1 MCIRALLYLRKK
13 KMRLYLD
20 SARYIDTANPIDLSI
35 SLKNGKDN
43 VRAWYVDAPTM
54 EPVRANGWTG
64 SIREGGSVNF
74 RDIAFNPHGH
84 MTHTECLGHITE
96 EVFSVNG
103 VVRDFFSLAQIVTIS
118 PREIVALDGKIDHV
132 IFPEH
137 FDDIVWHADIE
148 SLIIRTLPNTAQ
160 KLHMNYSDSNPPYL
174 DVRCIEKINALGIR
188 HLLIDQPSVDRELD
202 GGALA
207 FHHAYWSV
215 PDAPNH
221 NRTITEL
228 IFVPDTV
235 ADGVFLLEMQ
245 LAPFENDAAPS
256 RPVVYQIQH

>member
-1 MCIRALLYLRKK
+1 MCINALQYLRKK
-13 KMRLYLD
+13 NMRLYLD
-20 SARYIDTANPIDLSI
+20 SSRYIDTEAPIDLSI
-35 SLKNGKDN
+35 SLKNGSEN

-54 EPVRANGWTG
+54 EPVRSNGWTG
-64 SIREGGSVNF
+64 SIQEGGSVNF
-74 RDIAFNPHGH
+74 RDISFNPHGH
-84 MTHTECLGHITE
+84 MTHTECLGHITD

-103 VVRDFFSLAQIVTIS
+103 VVRDFFSFAQIVTIS
-118 PREIVALDGKIDHV
+118 PREIVAPDGKIDHV
-132 IFPEH
+132 IFPDH
-137 FDDIVWHADIE
+137 FDEIIWHADIE
-148 SLIIRTLPNTAQ
+148 SLIIRTLPNTEQ

-207 FHHAYWSV
+207 FHHAFWSV
-215 PDAPNH
+215 PASPDH
-221 NRTITEL
+221 SRTITEL

-235 ADGVFLLEMQ
+235 ADGVYVMEMQ

-256 RPVVYQIQH
+256 RPVVYEIQH

>member
-1 MCIRALLYLRKK
+1 MCISALPYLRKK
-13 KMRLYLD
+13 NMRLYLD
-20 SARYIDTANPIDLSI
+20 SARYIATETPIDLSI
-35 SLKNGKDN
+35 SLKNGKEN

-64 SIREGGSVNF
+64 SIQEGGSVNF
-74 RDIAFNPHGH
+74 RDISFNPHGH
-84 MTHTECLGHITE
+84 MTHTECLGHITD
-96 EVFSVNG
+96 EVFSVNTI
-103 VVRDFFSLAQIVTIS
+103 VRDFFSMAQLVTIS
-118 PREIVALDGKIDHV
+118 PREIVAPDGKIDHV

-137 FDDIVWHADIE
+137 FDDIVWHAGIE
-148 SLIIRTLPNTAQ
+148 SLIIRTLPNTER

-174 DVRCIEKINALGIR
+174 DVKCIEKINALGIR

-215 PDAPNH
+215 PTSPDH
-221 NRTITEL
+221 TRTITEL

-235 ADGVFLLEMQ
+235 ADGLYLLEMQ

-256 RPVVYQIQH
+256 RPVVYEIKH

>member
-1 MCIRALLYLRKK
+1 MCISALPYLRKK
-13 KMRLYLD
+13 NMRLYLD
-20 SARYIDTANPIDLSI
+20 SVRYIATETPIDLSI
-35 SLKNGKDN
+35 SLKNGEEN

-64 SIREGGSVNF
+64 SIQEGGSVNF
-74 RDIAFNPHGH
+74 RDISFNPHGH
-84 MTHTECLGHITE
+84 MTHTECLGHITD
-96 EVFSVNG
+96 EVFSVNT
-103 VVRDFFSLAQIVTIS
+103 VVRDFFSMAQLVTIS
-118 PREIVALDGKIDHV
+118 PREIVAPDGKIDHV

-137 FDDIVWHADIE
+137 FDDIVWHAGIE
-148 SLIIRTLPNTAQ
+148 SLIIRTLPNTEL

-215 PDAPNH
+215 PTSPDH
-221 NRTITEL
+221 TRTITEL
-228 IFVPDTV
+228 IFVPDIV
-235 ADGVFLLEMQ
+235 ADGLYLLEMQ

-256 RPVVYQIQH
+256 RPVVYEIKH